1 MCPSPERL
9 FLSFLYYLNS
19 ILGLNPYVLDR
30 HGVLRFRANTLKRYW
45 SFAIGN
51 LTGILVLFSFYIVY
65 DRVSVV
71 NFLFIRQLVYVE
83 CLLRCWTI
91 TSCYYQIFYNNSRLL
106 PCVNRLL
113 RIVQQTTLAYSKNAM
128 NRTFVPIVLKVL
140 CIDVIL
146 SLVYLKVNMLTP
158 EPSLQY
164 NRAINI
170 FFVLL
175 GAQITNLVLL
185 LLLFAARCYGSI
197 NTLLEATIRQLVPFE
212 TDCSF
217 WAKRRVIRQQI
228 CCDVSDRLDDIL
240 ALHQDLSELVR
251 RIFRIL
257 QTPLLFI
264 TLTQFVVILSRIF
277 LIYVTT
283 AQRARHSISISR
295 SINSTFYLTFEVCQ
309 CILITSAYAT
319 FTIRSRRTGEILN
332 AYINAS
338 IDRRTEQS
346 IERFSLALMTTDSRI
361 RVAGLFELD
370 LEFLYSLIAT
380 TTSYLIVLIQFQL
393 KD

>member
-1 MCPSPERL
+1 
-9 FLSFLYYLNS
+9 
-19 ILGLNPYVLDR
+19 
-30 HGVLRFRANTLKRYW
+30 
-45 SFAIGN
+45 
-51 LTGILVLFSFYIVY
+51 
-65 DRVSVV
+65 
-71 NFLFIRQLVYVE
+71 
-83 CLLRCWTI
+83 
-91 TSCYYQIFYNNSRLL
+91 
-106 PCVNRLL
+106 
-113 RIVQQTTLAYSKNAM
+113 
-128 NRTFVPIVLKVL
+128 
-140 CIDVIL
+140 
-146 SLVYLKVNMLTP
+146 MLTP